1 MPSEQGFQ
9 TAFAFSVIIWGC
21 AGAGFKPASSFPI
34 FFCPLSV
41 LSGFFM
47 SNRPTLL
54 LVDGSSY
61 LYRAYH
67 AMGQNLT
74 APDGAPTGALYGVLN
89 MLRRLRSE
97 YPHDYCAVVFDA
109 KGKNFRHQMFEEYK
123 ATRPPMPD
131 DLRPQAE
138 ALPDLVRLTG
148 WPVLVIGQVEADD
161 VIGTLAKQG
170 AEHGLRVIVS
180 TGDKDMAQLVD
191 ERVTLVNTMSG
202 ETLDIEGVKAKFG
215 VRPDQIRDY
224 LALMGDKVDNVPGV
238 EKCGPKTAVKWLEA
252 YGSLQG
258 VIEHASEI
266 KGKVGENLRAA
277 LPRLPLSYDLVTIKT
292 DVDLHAELSD
302 GIESLRCTTPKWAQ
316 LVVDFKRWGFRTWLK
331 EAESRMHEAAD
342 GDLFGSDTIGEQA
355 ALDMETSSERLP
367 EKAVAPEKLDYQAVT
382 TEAQFATLLDKL
394 SQAEKIGIDTETT
407 SLDAMNAA
415 LVGISIAFQAGEA
428 VYIPVGHSL
437 TAAPEQLDLQDV
449 LGHLKPY
456 LENPALKKIGQNL
469 KYDQHVFANYGIAL
483 NGIAGDAMLA
493 SYIIESHLGHGLDE
507 LSERWLGLE
516 TITYESLCGKGA
528 KQIGFAD
535 VAIGQAT
542 EYAAQDADFAL
553 RLEAHLRAQMDEK
566 QLEMYE
572 KMELPV
578 AQVLFEMER
587 NGVQIDRAELA
598 RQSAELGAELMK
610 LEQEAYAAAGQ
621 PFNLNSPKQ
630 LQEILFD
637 KMGIPTKGLKK
648 TAKGGIST
656 NEAVLEQL
664 APDYPL
670 PKIILQNRSLA
681 KLKST
686 YTDKLPEMISPKDG
700 RVHTTYAQ
708 AVAITG
714 RLASNN
720 PNLQNIPIRTEEG
733 RKVRRAFTAPQG
745 SVIVSAD
752 YSQIELRIMAHL
764 SGDKTLIAAFQNG
777 EDVHRRTAAEV
788 FGTAPENVSSEQRR
802 YAKTINFGLIY
813 GMGQYGLA
821 KSLGID
827 NLSAKNFIDR
837 YFDRYPGV
845 AEYMQRTKEQAAA
858 QGYVETLF
866 GRRLYLP
873 DIRNKNANAR
883 AGAERA
889 AINAPMQG
897 TASDL
902 IKRAMIDVSRWLSEC
917 EASPWD
923 ELLQSKLIM
932 QVHDELVLEVVE
944 TELDFVKEKLPQ
956 IMAKVDGGLLD
967 VPLVAEVGVGENWEE
982 AH

>member
-1 MPSEQGFQ
+1 
-9 TAFAFSVIIWGC
+9 
-21 AGAGFKPASSFPI
+21 
-34 FFCPLSV
+34 
-41 LSGFFM
+41 M

-67 AMGQNLT
+67 AMAQLT
-74 APDGAPTGALYGVLN
+74 APDGAPTGAMYGVLN
-89 MLRRLRSE
+89 MLRRLRAD
-97 YPHDYCAVVFDA
+97 YVHDYCAVVFDA
-109 KGKNFRHQMFEEYK
+109 KGKNFRHEMFPDYK

-138 ALPDLVRLTG
+138 ALPDLVRLIG
-148 WPVLVIGQVEADD
+148 WPVLVIPQVEADD
-161 VIGTLAKQG
+161 VIGTLAAMAG
-170 AEHGLRVIVS
+170 EAGWNVVVS
-180 TGDKDMAQLVD
+180 TGDKDMAQLVN

-252 YGSLQG
+252 YGSLAG
-258 VIEHASEI
+258 VMEHAAEI

-277 LPRLPLSYDLVTIKT
+277 LQRLPLSYDLVTIKT
-292 DVDLHAELSD
+292 DVDLHTELSD
-302 GIESLRCTTPKWAQ
+302 GIESLRRTAPKWAQ

-342 GDLFGSDTIGEQA
+342 GDLFGSDSIGEQA
-355 ALDMETSSERLP
+355 ALNAEVPSEKQP
-367 EKAVAPEKLDYQAVT
+367 ELAPTPEKLDYQAVT
-382 TEAQFATLLDKL
+382 TEAQLAALLDKL
-394 SQAEKIGIDTETT
+394 SQADTIGIDTETT
-407 SLDAMNAA
+407 SLDAMNAS

-428 VYIPVGHSL
+428 IYIPVGHSL
-437 TAAPEQLDLQDV
+437 TAAPEQIDLQDV
-449 LGHLKPY
+449 LGRLKPH

-528 KQIGFAD
+528 KQISFAD

-553 RLEAHLRAQMDEK
+553 RLEAHLRAQMDAK

-720 PNLQNIPIRTEEG
+720 PNLQNIPIRTAEG
-733 RKVRRAFTAPQG
+733 RRVRRAFTAPQG

-788 FGTAPENVSSEQRR
+788 FGTAPENVSPEQRR

-837 YFDRYPGV
+837 YFARYPGV

-858 QGYVETLF
+858 QGFVETLF

-902 IKRAMIDVSRWLSEC
+902 IKRAMIDVSRWLVS
-917 EASPWD
+917 D
-923 ELLQSKLIM
+923 DLKSKLIM

-956 IMAKVDGGLLD
+956 IMAKVGGGLLD

>member
-1 MPSEQGFQ
+1 
-9 TAFAFSVIIWGC
+9 
-21 AGAGFKPASSFPI
+21 
-34 FFCPLSV
+34 
-41 LSGFFM
+41 M

-302 GIESLRCTTPKWAQ
+302 GLESLRRTAPKWAQ

-720 PNLQNIPIRTEEG
+720 PNLQNIPIRTAEG
-733 RKVRRAFTAPQG
+733 RRVRRAFTAPQG

-788 FGTAPENVSSEQRR
+788 FGIAPENVSSEQRR

-827 NLSAKNFIDR
+827 NISAKNFIDR
-837 YFDRYPGV
+837 YFARYPGV

-866 GRRLYLP
+866 GRRLYLL

-902 IKRAMIDVSRWLSEC
+902 IKRAMIDVRNWLS
-917 EASPWD
+917 D
-923 ELLQSKLIM
+923 GIGSKLVM

>member
-1 MPSEQGFQ
+1 MA
-9 TAFAFSVIIWGC
+9 TIH
-21 AGAGFKPASSFPI
+21 
-34 FFCPLSV
+34 
-41 LSGFFM
+41 
-47 SNRPTLL
+47 TLL

-67 AMGQNLT
+67 AMAQLT

-89 MLRRLRSE
+89 MLRRLRSD
-97 YPHDYCAVVFDA
+97 YVHDYCAVVFDA
-109 KGKNFRHQMFEEYK
+109 KGKNFRHEMFPDYK

-138 ALPDLVRLTG
+138 ALPDLVRLMG
-148 WPVLVIGQVEADD
+148 WPVLVIPQVEADD
-161 VIGTLAKQG
+161 VIGTLAKMASEAG
-170 AEHGLRVIVS
+170 WNVVVS
-180 TGDKDMAQLVD
+180 TGDKDMAQLVN

-202 ETLDIEGVKAKFG
+202 ETLDIEGVKEKFG

-252 YGSLQG
+252 YGSLAG
-258 VIEHASEI
+258 VMEHAGEV
-266 KGKVGENLRAA
+266 KGKVGENLQAA
-277 LPRLPLSYDLVTIKT
+277 LEQLPLSYDLVTIKT
-292 DVDLHAELSD
+292 DVDLHTELSD
-302 GIESLRCTTPKWAQ
+302 GLESLRRTTPKWAQ

-331 EAESRMHEAAD
+331 EAESRMHEAQNT
-342 GDLFGSDTIGEQA
+342 DLFGSEHIGEQA
-355 ALDMETSSERLP
+355 ALAMETQP
-367 EKAVAPEKLDYQAVT
+367 EKQPEKQPELAPAPEKLDYQAVT
-382 TEAQFATLLDKL
+382 TEAQFAALLDKL
-394 SQAEKIGIDTETT
+394 AQTDAIGIDTETT

-449 LGHLKPY
+449 LGRLKPH

-483 NGIAGDAMLA
+483 NGIAGDSMLA

-535 VAIGQAT
+535 VAIEQAT

-553 RLEAHLRAQMDEK
+553 RLEAHLRAQMDAK

-720 PNLQNIPIRTEEG
+720 PNLQNIPIRTAEG
-733 RKVRRAFTAPQG
+733 RRVRRAFTAPQG

-764 SGDKTLIAAFQNG
+764 SGDKTLITAFQNG

-788 FGTAPENVSSEQRR
+788 FGIAPENVSSEQRR

-827 NLSAKNFIDR
+827 NISAKNFIDR
-837 YFDRYPGV
+837 YFARYPGV

-873 DIRNKNANAR
+873 DIHNKNANAR

-902 IKRAMIDVSRWLSEC
+902 IKRAMIDVSRWLS
-917 EASPWD
+917 D
-923 ELLQSKLIM
+923 DLLQSKLIM
-932 QVHDELVLEVVE
+932 QVHDELVLEVPE
-944 TELDFVKEKLPQ
+944 AELDLVKEKLPQ
-956 IMAKVDGGLLD
+956 IMAKVDEGMLK
-967 VPLVAEVGVGENWEE
+967 VPLVAEVGVGMNWEE

>member
-1 MPSEQGFQ
+1 
-9 TAFAFSVIIWGC
+9 
-21 AGAGFKPASSFPI
+21 
-34 FFCPLSV
+34 
-41 LSGFFM
+41 M

-266 KGKVGENLRAA
+266 KGKVGENLQAA
-277 LPRLPLSYDLVTIKT
+277 LPQLPLSYDLVTIKT

-302 GIESLRCTTPKWAQ
+302 GIESLRRTTPKWAQ

-331 EAESRMHEAAD
+331 EAESNMNTGSTD
-342 GDLFGSDTIGEQA
+342 DLFGSDSIGEQA
-355 ALDMETSSERLP
+355 ALNAEMPFEKQA
-367 EKAVAPEKLDYQAVT
+367 EKATAPEKLDYQAVT
-382 TEAQFATLLDKL
+382 TEAQFAALLDKL
-394 SQAEKIGIDTETT
+394 SRADTIGIDTETT
-407 SLDAMNAA
+407 SLDAMNAS

-449 LGHLKPY
+449 LGRLKPH

-483 NGIAGDAMLA
+483 NGIAGDSMLA

-507 LSERWLGLE
+507 LSGRWLGLE

-837 YFDRYPGV
+837 YFARYPGV

>member
-1 MPSEQGFQ
+1 
-9 TAFAFSVIIWGC
+9 
-21 AGAGFKPASSFPI
+21 
-34 FFCPLSV
+34 
-41 LSGFFM
+41 M

-191 ERVTLVNTMSG
+191 ERVTLVNTMSS

-252 YGSLQG
+252 YGSLAG
-258 VIEHASEI
+258 VMEHAAEI

-277 LPRLPLSYDLVTIKT
+277 LQRLPLSYDLVTIKT
-292 DVDLHAELSD
+292 DVDLHTELSD
-302 GIESLRCTTPKWAQ
+302 GIESLRRTAPKWAQ

-342 GDLFGSDTIGEQA
+342 GDLFGSDSIGEQA
-355 ALDMETSSERLP
+355 ALNAEVPSEKQP
-367 EKAVAPEKLDYQAVT
+367 ELAPTPEKLDYQAVT
-382 TEAQFATLLDKL
+382 TEAQLAALLDKL
-394 SQAEKIGIDTETT
+394 SRADTIGIDTETT
-407 SLDAMNAA
+407 SLDAMNAS

-449 LGHLKPY
+449 LGRLKPH

-720 PNLQNIPIRTEEG
+720 PNLQNIPIRTAEG
-733 RKVRRAFTAPQG
+733 RRVRRAFTAPQG

-788 FGTAPENVSSEQRR
+788 FGTAPENVSPEQRR

-837 YFDRYPGV
+837 YFARYPGV

-858 QGYVETLF
+858 QGFVETLF

-902 IKRAMIDVSRWLSEC
+902 IKRAMIDVSRWLVS
-917 EASPWD
+917 D
-923 ELLQSKLIM
+923 DLKSKLIM

-956 IMAKVDGGLLD
+956 IMAKVGGGLLD

>member
-1 MPSEQGFQ
+1 
-9 TAFAFSVIIWGC
+9 
-21 AGAGFKPASSFPI
+21 
-34 FFCPLSV
+34 
-41 LSGFFM
+41 M

-266 KGKVGENLRAA
+266 KGKVGENLQAA
-277 LPRLPLSYDLVTIKT
+277 LPQLPLSYDLVTIKT

-302 GIESLRCTTPKWAQ
+302 GIESLRRTAPKWAQ

-331 EAESRMHEAAD
+331 EAESNMNTGSTD
-342 GDLFGSDTIGEQA
+342 DLFGSDSIGEQA
-355 ALDMETSSERLP
+355 ALNAEMPFEKQA
-367 EKAVAPEKLDYQAVT
+367 EKATAPEKLDYQAVT
-382 TEAQFATLLDKL
+382 TEAQFAALLDKL
-394 SQAEKIGIDTETT
+394 SRADTIGIDTETT
-407 SLDAMNAA
+407 SLDAMNAS

-449 LGHLKPY
+449 LGRLKPH

-528 KQIGFAD
+528 KQISFAD

-610 LEQEAYAAAGQ
+610 LEQQAYAAADQ

-720 PNLQNIPIRTEEG
+720 PNLQNIPIRTAEG
-733 RKVRRAFTAPQG
+733 RRVRRAFTAPQG

-837 YFDRYPGV
+837 YFARYPGV

>member
-1 MPSEQGFQ
+1 
-9 TAFAFSVIIWGC
+9 
-21 AGAGFKPASSFPI
+21 
-34 FFCPLSV
+34 
-41 LSGFFM
+41 M
-47 SNRPTLL
+47 SKPTLL

-67 AMGQNLT
+67 AMAQLS

-89 MLRRLRSE
+89 MLRRLRAD
-97 YPHDYCAVVFDA
+97 YVHDYCAVVFDA
-109 KGKNFRHQMFEEYK
+109 KGKNFRHEMFPDYK

-138 ALPDLVRLTG
+138 ALPDLVRLMG
-148 WPVLVIGQVEADD
+148 WPVLVIPQVEADD
-161 VIGTLAKQG
+161 VIGTLAAMAG
-170 AEHGLRVIVS
+170 EAGWNVVVS
-180 TGDKDMAQLVD
+180 TGDKDMAQLVN

-202 ETLDIEGVKAKFG
+202 ETLDIEGVKEKFG

-252 YGSLQG
+252 YGSLAG
-258 VIEHASEI
+258 VVEHAAEI
-266 KGKVGENLRAA
+266 KGKVGENLQAA
-277 LPRLPLSYDLVTIKT
+277 LPQLPLSYDLVTIKT
-292 DVDLHAELSD
+292 DVDLHAELSE
-302 GIESLRCTTPKWAQ
+302 GLESLRRTSPKWSQ
-316 LVVDFKRWGFRTWLK
+316 LAVDFKRWGFRTWLK

-355 ALDMETSSERLP
+355 AL
-367 EKAVAPEKLDYQAVT
+367 
-382 TEAQFATLLDKL
+382 FAEMP
-394 SQAEKIGIDTETT
+394 SVEEKITAPNVPIHYRVITTHKSLNKLLSMLSSAARHKGGRNPIHLTSLRKRKNARTSFKDSFLSTKRKKRIAKNAIPRPVAIDTETT
-407 SLDAMNAA
+407 SLDAMNAS

-449 LGHLKPY
+449 LGRLKPH

-469 KYDQHVFANYGIAL
+469 KYDQHVFANYDIAL
-483 NGIAGDAMLA
+483 NGIAGDSMLA

-507 LSERWLGLE
+507 LSERWLGLK

-535 VAIGQAT
+535 VAIEQAT

-553 RLEAHLRAQMDEK
+553 RLEAHLRAQMDAK

-598 RQSAELGAELMK
+598 RQSEELGAELMK

-720 PNLQNIPIRTEEG
+720 PNLQNIPIRTAEG
-733 RKVRRAFTAPQG
+733 RRVRRAFTAPQG

-827 NLSAKNFIDR
+827 NISAKNFIDR
-837 YFDRYPGV
+837 YFARYPGV

-858 QGYVETLF
+858 QGFVETLF

-873 DIRNKNANAR
+873 DIHNKNANAR

-902 IKRAMIDVSRWLSEC
+902 IKRAMIDVSRWLS
-917 EASPWD
+917 D
-923 ELLQSKLIM
+923 DLLQSKLIM
-932 QVHDELVLEVVE
+932 QVHDELVLEVPE
-944 TELDFVKEKLPQ
+944 AELDLVKEKLPQ
-956 IMAKVDGGLLD
+956 IMAKVDEGMLN
-967 VPLVAEVGVGENWEE
+967 VPLVAEVGVGMNWEE

>member
-1 MPSEQGFQ
+1 
-9 TAFAFSVIIWGC
+9 
-21 AGAGFKPASSFPI
+21 
-34 FFCPLSV
+34 
-41 LSGFFM
+41 M

-191 ERVTLVNTMSG
+191 ERVTLVNTMSS

-252 YGSLQG
+252 YGSLAG
-258 VIEHASEI
+258 VMEHASEI
-266 KGKVGENLRAA
+266 KGKVGENLQAA
-277 LPRLPLSYDLVTIKT
+277 LPQLPLSYDLVTIKT

-302 GIESLRCTTPKWAQ
+302 GIESLRRTTPKWAQ

-331 EAESRMHEAAD
+331 EAESNMNTGSTD
-342 GDLFGSDTIGEQA
+342 DLFGSDSIGEQA
-355 ALDMETSSERLP
+355 ALNAEMPFEKQA
-367 EKAVAPEKLDYQAVT
+367 EKATAPEKLDYQAVT
-382 TEAQFATLLDKL
+382 TEAQFAALLDKL
-394 SQAEKIGIDTETT
+394 SRADTIGIDTETT
-407 SLDAMNAA
+407 SLDAMNAS

-449 LGHLKPY
+449 LGRLKPH

-483 NGIAGDAMLA
+483 NGIAGDSMLA

-507 LSERWLGLE
+507 LSGRWLGLE

-837 YFDRYPGV
+837 YFARYPGV
-845 AEYMQRTKEQAAA
+845 PEYMQRTKEQAAA
-858 QGYVETLF
+858 QGFVETLF

-902 IKRAMIDVSRWLSEC
+902 IKRAMIDVSRWLVS
-917 EASPWD
+917 D
-923 ELLQSKLIM
+923 DLKSKLIM

-956 IMAKVDGGLLD
+956 IMAKVGGGLLD

>member
-1 MPSEQGFQ
+1 MMTQQ
-9 TAFAFSVIIWGC
+9 
-21 AGAGFKPASSFPI
+21 
-34 FFCPLSV
+34 
-41 LSGFFM
+41 
-47 SNRPTLL
+47 TLL

-61 LYRAYH
+61 LYRAFH
-67 AMGQNLT
+67 AMAPLT
-74 APDGAPTGALYGVLN
+74 APDGTPTGALYGVLN
-89 MLRRLRSE
+89 MLRRLRAD
-97 YPHDYCAVVFDA
+97 YVHNYCAVVFDA
-109 KGKNFRHQMFEEYK
+109 KGENFRHKMYPDYK

-131 DLRPQAE
+131 ELRPQAE
-138 ALPDLVRLTG
+138 MLPEMVRLMG
-148 WPVLVIGQVEADD
+148 WPVLIVPDVEADD

-170 AEHGLRVIVS
+170 EEAGWNVVIS
-180 TGDKDMAQLVD
+180 TGDKDMAQLVS
-191 ERVTLVNTMSG
+191 EHVTLVNTMSN
-202 ETLDIEGVKAKFG
+202 EKLDIEGVKNKFG
-215 VRPDQIRDY
+215 VRPDQIIDY
-224 LALMGDKVDNVPGV
+224 LTLIGDKVDNVPGV
-238 EKCGPKTAVKWLEA
+238 DKCGPKTAVKWLEQ
-252 YGSLQG
+252 YGTLQN
-258 VIEHASEI
+258 VMDHASEI
-266 KGKVGENLRAA
+266 KGKVGENLQAA
-277 LPRLPLSYDLVTIKT
+277 LPQLPLSYQLVTIKT
-292 DVDLHAELSD
+292 DVDLHGDLSD
-302 GIESLRCTTPKWAQ
+302 GLESLRRTTPKWSQ
-316 LVVDFKRWGFRTWLK
+316 LAVEFKRLNFRTWLK
-331 EAESRMHEAAD
+331 EAEERMHEGN
-342 GDLFGSDTIGEQA
+342 GDLFGAAHIGEQA
-355 ALDMETSSERLP
+355 ALAAERPSEK
-367 EKAVAPEKLDYQAVT
+367 EIGIAQAPATLDYQAIT
-382 TEAQFATLLDKL
+382 TESQFAALLSKL
-394 SQAEKIGIDTETT
+394 SQADTIGIDTETT
-407 SLDAMNAA
+407 SLNPMEAQ
-415 LVGISIAFQAGEA
+415 LVGISIAFKAGEA
-428 VYIPVGHSL
+428 VYIPLGHTP

-449 LGHLKPY
+449 LGRLKPH
-456 LENPALKKIGQNL
+456 LENACLKKIGQNL
-469 KYDQHVFANYGIAL
+469 KYDQHIFANYGIAL

-507 LSERWLGLE
+507 LSQRWLGLS

-528 KQIGFAD
+528 KQISFAD
-535 VAIGQAT
+535 VGLEQAT

-553 RLEAHLRAQMDEK
+553 RIEGWLKAQMDEK
-566 QLEMYE
+566 QLEMYQN
-572 KMELPV
+572 MELPV

-587 NGVQIDRAELA
+587 NGVLIDKNELA
-598 RQSAELGAELMK
+598 QQSHEIGTQLLA
-610 LEQEAYAAAGQ
+610 LEQQAYAAAGQ

-648 TAKGGIST
+648 TASGGIST

-664 APDYPL
+664 ALDYPL
-670 PKIILQNRSLA
+670 PKIILQNRGLA

-686 YTDKLPEMISPKDG
+686 YTDKLPEMINPRTG

-733 RKVRRAFTAPQG
+733 RRVRRAFTAPAG

-764 SGDKTLIAAFQNG
+764 SGDKTLIEAFKNG
-777 EDVHRRTAAEV
+777 EDIHRRTAAEV
-788 FGTAPENVSSEQRR
+788 FGVAQENVSSEQRR

-837 YFDRYPGV
+837 YFARYPGV
-845 AEYMQRTKEQAAA
+845 ADYMQRTKEQAAA

-873 DIRNKNANAR
+873 GIHAKNANER

-902 IKRAMIDVSRWLSEC
+902 IKRAMIAVRNWFVS
-917 EASPWD
+917 D
-923 ELLQSKLIM
+923 GLQSKLIM
-932 QVHDELVLEVVE
+932 QVHDELVLEVPE
-944 TELDFVKEKLPQ
+944 SELELVKTKLPE
-956 IMAKVDGGLLD
+956 IMAGVANGMLG

>member
-1 MPSEQGFQ
+1 
-9 TAFAFSVIIWGC
+9 
-21 AGAGFKPASSFPI
+21 
-34 FFCPLSV
+34 
-41 LSGFFM
+41 M

-74 APDGAPTGALYGVLN
+74 APDGAPTGVLYGVLN

-191 ERVTLVNTMSG
+191 ERVTLVNTMSS

-252 YGSLQG
+252 YGSLAG
-258 VIEHASEI
+258 VMEHASEI
-266 KGKVGENLRAA
+266 KGKVGENLQAA
-277 LPRLPLSYDLVTIKT
+277 LPQLPLSYDLVTIKT

-302 GIESLRCTTPKWAQ
+302 GIESLRRTTPKWAQ

-331 EAESRMHEAAD
+331 EAESNMNTGSTD
-342 GDLFGSDTIGEQA
+342 DLFGSDSIGEQA
-355 ALDMETSSERLP
+355 ALNAEMPFEKQA
-367 EKAVAPEKLDYQAVT
+367 EKATAPEKLDYQAVT
-382 TEAQFATLLDKL
+382 TEAQFAALLDKL
-394 SQAEKIGIDTETT
+394 SRADTIGIDTETT
-407 SLDAMNAA
+407 SLDAMNAS

-449 LGHLKPY
+449 LGRLKPH

-483 NGIAGDAMLA
+483 NGIAGDSMLA

-507 LSERWLGLE
+507 LSGRWLGLE

-837 YFDRYPGV
+837 YFARYPGV

>member
-1 MPSEQGFQ
+1 
-9 TAFAFSVIIWGC
+9 
-21 AGAGFKPASSFPI
+21 
-34 FFCPLSV
+34 
-41 LSGFFM
+41 M
-47 SNRPTLL
+47 SKPTLL

-67 AMGQNLT
+67 AMAQLS

-89 MLRRLRSE
+89 MLRRLRAD
-97 YPHDYCAVVFDA
+97 YVHDYCAVVFDA
-109 KGKNFRHQMFEEYK
+109 KGKNFRHEMFPDYK

-138 ALPDLVRLTG
+138 ALPDLVRLMG
-148 WPVLVIGQVEADD
+148 WPVLVIPQVEADD
-161 VIGTLAKQG
+161 VIGTLAAMAG
-170 AEHGLRVIVS
+170 EAGWNVVVS
-180 TGDKDMAQLVD
+180 TGDKDMAQLVN

-202 ETLDIEGVKAKFG
+202 ETLDIEGVKEKFG

-252 YGSLQG
+252 YGSLAG
-258 VIEHASEI
+258 VVEHAAEI
-266 KGKVGENLRAA
+266 KGKVGENLQAA
-277 LPRLPLSYDLVTIKT
+277 LPQLPLSYDLVTIKT
-292 DVDLHAELSD
+292 DVDLHAELSE
-302 GIESLRCTTPKWAQ
+302 GLESLRRTSPKWSQ
-316 LVVDFKRWGFRTWLK
+316 LAVDFKRWGFRTWLK

-355 ALDMETSSERLP
+355 AL
-367 EKAVAPEKLDYQAVT
+367 
-382 TEAQFATLLDKL
+382 FAEMP
-394 SQAEKIGIDTETT
+394 SVEEKITAPNVPIHYRVITTHKSLNKLLSMLSSAARHKGGRNPIHLTSLRKRKNARTSFKDSFLSTKRKKRIAKNAIPRPVAIDTETT
-407 SLDAMNAA
+407 SLDAMNAS

-449 LGHLKPY
+449 LGRLKPH

-507 LSERWLGLE
+507 LSERWLGLK

-535 VAIGQAT
+535 VAIEQAT

-553 RLEAHLRAQMDEK
+553 RLEAHLRAQMDAK

-587 NGVQIDRAELA
+587 NGLQIDRAELA
-598 RQSAELGAELMK
+598 RQSEELGAELMK

-720 PNLQNIPIRTEEG
+720 PNLQNIPIRTAEG
-733 RKVRRAFTAPQG
+733 RRVRRAFTAPQG

-764 SGDKTLIAAFQNG
+764 SGDKTLITAFQNG

-827 NLSAKNFIDR
+827 NISAKNFIDR
-837 YFDRYPGV
+837 YFARYPGV

-858 QGYVETLF
+858 QGFVETLF

-873 DIRNKNANAR
+873 DIHNKNANAR

-902 IKRAMIDVSRWLSEC
+902 IKRAMIDVSRWLS
-917 EASPWD
+917 D
-923 ELLQSKLIM
+923 DLLQSKLIM
-932 QVHDELVLEVVE
+932 QVHDELVLEVPE
-944 TELDFVKEKLPQ
+944 AELDLVKEKLPQ
-956 IMAKVDGGLLD
+956 IMAKVDEGMLN
-967 VPLVAEVGVGENWEE
+967 VPLVAEVGVGMNWEE

>member
-1 MPSEQGFQ
+1 
-9 TAFAFSVIIWGC
+9 
-21 AGAGFKPASSFPI
+21 
-34 FFCPLSV
+34 
-41 LSGFFM
+41 M

-258 VIEHASEI
+258 VMEHASEI

-302 GIESLRCTTPKWAQ
+302 GIESLRRTAPKWAQ

-331 EAESRMHEAAD
+331 EAESNMNTGSTD
-342 GDLFGSDTIGEQA
+342 DVFGSDSIGEQA
-355 ALDMETSSERLP
+355 ALNAEMPSEKQA
-367 EKAVAPEKLDYQAVT
+367 EKATAPERLDYQAVT
-382 TEAQFATLLDKL
+382 TEAQFAALLDKL
-394 SQAEKIGIDTETT
+394 SRANTIGIDTETT
-407 SLDAMNAA
+407 SLDAMNAS

-449 LGHLKPY
+449 LGRLKPH
-456 LENPALKKIGQNL
+456 LGNPALKKIGQNL

-610 LEQEAYAAAGQ
+610 LEQQAYAAADQ

-637 KMGIPTKGLKK
+637 KMGIPTKGLKKTAKGLKK

-720 PNLQNIPIRTEEG
+720 PNLQNIPIRTAEG
-733 RKVRRAFTAPQG
+733 RRVRRAFTAPQG

-837 YFDRYPGV
+837 YFARYPGV

-902 IKRAMIDVSRWLSEC
+902 IKRAMIDVRNCLS
-917 EASPWD
+917 D
-923 ELLQSKLIM
+923 GIGSKLVM

>member
-1 MPSEQGFQ
+1 MS
-9 TAFAFSVIIWGC
+9 
-21 AGAGFKPASSFPI
+21 ASNSK
-34 FFCPLSV
+34 
-41 LSGFFM
+41 
-47 SNRPTLL
+47 TLL

-67 AMGQNLT
+67 AMAQLT

-89 MLRRLRSE
+89 MLRRLRSD
-97 YPHDYCAVVFDA
+97 YAHDYCAVVFDA
-109 KGKNFRHQMFEEYK
+109 KGKNFRHEMFADYK

-138 ALPDLVRLTG
+138 ALPDLVRLMG
-148 WPVLVIGQVEADD
+148 WPVLVVPQVEADD
-161 VIGTLAKQG
+161 VIGTLAAQG
-170 AEHGLRVIVS
+170 GAAGWDVVIS
-180 TGDKDMAQLVD
+180 TGDKDMAQLVN

-202 ETLDIEGVKAKFG
+202 ETLDTDGVKAKFG

-252 YGSLQG
+252 YETLAG
-258 VIEHASEI
+258 VMEHAGEI
-266 KGKVGENLRAA
+266 KGKVGENLQAA
-277 LPRLPLSYDLVTIKT
+277 LSQLPLSYDLVTIKT
-292 DVDLHAELSD
+292 DVDLHAELVD
-302 GIESLRCTTPKWAQ
+302 GLESLRRTPPKWAQ
-316 LVVDFKRWGFRTWLK
+316 LAADFKRWGFKTWLK

-342 GDLFGSDTIGEQA
+342 GDLFGSADVGERA
-355 ALDMETSSERLP
+355 ALAEEMPSEKQP
-367 EKAVAPEKLDYQAVT
+367 EKAAAPEKLDYQAVT
-382 TEAQFATLLDKL
+382 TETEFAALLDKL
-394 SQAEKIGIDTETT
+394 SKAEQIGIDTETT
-407 SLDAMNAA
+407 SLDAMNAN
-415 LVGISIAFQAGEA
+415 LVGISIGFEAGEA
-428 VYIPVGHSL
+428 VYIPLGHSL
-437 TAAPEQLDLQDV
+437 TAAPQQLDLQNT
-449 LGHLKPY
+449 LGRLKPY
-456 LENPALKKIGQNL
+456 LENGSLKKIGQNL

-483 NGIAGDAMLA
+483 RGIAGDAMLA
-493 SYIIESHLGHGLDE
+493 SYIVESHLGHGLDE
-507 LSERWLGLE
+507 LSERWLGLP

-528 KQIGFAD
+528 KQISFAD
-535 VAIGQAT
+535 VAVEQAT

-566 QLEMYE
+566 QLEMYRD
-572 KMELPV
+572 MELPV

-587 NGVQIDRAELA
+587 NGVHIDRAELA
-598 RQSAELGAELMK
+598 AQSSELGAALLK
-610 LEQEAYAAAGQ
+610 LEEQAFQTAGQ

-648 TAKGGIST
+648 TASGGIST

-670 PKIILQNRSLA
+670 PKIILENRSLA

-686 YTDKLPEMISPKDG
+686 YTDKLPEMINPRTG
-700 RVHTTYAQ
+700 RVHTTYSQ

-714 RLASNN
+714 RLASSN
-720 PNLQNIPIRTEEG
+720 PNLQNIPIRTAEG
-733 RKVRRAFTAPQG
+733 RRVRRAFTAPAG
-745 SVIVSAD
+745 SLIVSAD

-764 SGDKTLIAAFQNG
+764 SGDKTLIAAFQHG

-788 FGTAPENVSSEQRR
+788 FGIAPENVSPEQRR

-837 YFDRYPGV
+837 YFARYPGV
-845 AEYMQRTKEQAAA
+845 AEYMQRTKEEAAA

-873 DIRNKNANAR
+873 DIRAKNANAR

-902 IKRAMIDVSRWLSEC
+902 IKRAMIAVSNRLHSDGL
-917 EASPWD
+917 A
-923 ELLQSKLIM
+923 SKLIM

-944 TELDFVKEKLPQ
+944 NELETVKEMLPQ
-956 IMAKVDGGLLD
+956 VMAEVAQDRLN
-967 VPLVAEVGVGENWEE
+967 VPLLAEVGVGGNWDD

>member
-1 MPSEQGFQ
+1 
-9 TAFAFSVIIWGC
+9 
-21 AGAGFKPASSFPI
+21 
-34 FFCPLSV
+34 
-41 LSGFFM
+41 M
-47 SNRPTLL
+47 SKPTLL

-67 AMGQNLT
+67 AMAQLS

-89 MLRRLRSE
+89 MLRRLRAD
-97 YPHDYCAVVFDA
+97 YVHDYCAVVFDA
-109 KGKNFRHQMFEEYK
+109 KGKNFRHEMFPDYK

-138 ALPDLVRLTG
+138 ALPDLVRLMG
-148 WPVLVIGQVEADD
+148 WPVLVIPQVEADD
-161 VIGTLAKQG
+161 VIGTLAAMAG
-170 AEHGLRVIVS
+170 EAGWNVVVS
-180 TGDKDMAQLVD
+180 TGDKDMAQLVN

-202 ETLDIEGVKAKFG
+202 ETLDIEGVKEKFG

-252 YGSLQG
+252 YGSLAG
-258 VIEHASEI
+258 VMEHAAEI
-266 KGKVGENLRAA
+266 KGKVGENLQAA
-277 LPRLPLSYDLVTIKT
+277 LPQLPLSYDLVTIKT

-302 GIESLRCTTPKWAQ
+302 GLESLRRTSPKWSQ
-316 LVVDFKRWGFRTWLK
+316 LAVDFKRWGFRTWLK

-355 ALDMETSSERLP
+355 ALDMETSSEKIIERAP
-367 EKAVAPEKLDYQAVT
+367 APEKLDYQSVT
-382 TEAQFATLLDKL
+382 TEAQFAALLDKL
-394 SQAEKIGIDTETT
+394 AQADQIGIDTETT
-407 SLDAMNAA
+407 SLDAMNAS

-449 LGHLKPY
+449 LGRLKPHF
-456 LENPALKKIGQNL
+456 ENPALKKIGQNL

-535 VAIGQAT
+535 VAIEQAT

-553 RLEAHLRAQMDEK
+553 RLEAHLRAQMDAK

-720 PNLQNIPIRTEEG
+720 PNLQNIPIRTAEG
-733 RKVRRAFTAPQG
+733 RRVRRAFTAPQG

-788 FGTAPENVSSEQRR
+788 FGIAPENVSSEQRR

-827 NLSAKNFIDR
+827 NISAKNFIDR
-837 YFDRYPGV
+837 YFARYPGV

-858 QGYVETLF
+858 QGFVETLF

-873 DIRNKNANAR
+873 DIHNKNANAR

-902 IKRAMIDVSRWLSEC
+902 IKRAMIDVSRWLVS
-917 EASPWD
+917 D
-923 ELLQSKLIM
+923 DLKSKLIM
-932 QVHDELVLEVVE
+932 QVHDELVLEVPE
-944 TELDFVKEKLPQ
+944 AELDLVKEKLPQ
-956 IMAKVDGGLLD
+956 IMAKVDEGMLK
-967 VPLVAEVGVGENWEE
+967 VPLVAEVGVGMNWEE

>member
-1 MPSEQGFQ
+1 
-9 TAFAFSVIIWGC
+9 
-21 AGAGFKPASSFPI
+21 
-34 FFCPLSV
+34 
-41 LSGFFM
+41 M

-191 ERVTLVNTMSG
+191 ERVTLVNTMSS

-252 YGSLQG
+252 YGSLAG
-258 VIEHASEI
+258 VMEHASEI
-266 KGKVGENLRAA
+266 KGKVGENLQAA
-277 LPRLPLSYDLVTIKT
+277 LPQLPLSYDLVTIKT

-302 GIESLRCTTPKWAQ
+302 GIESLRRTTPKWAQ

-331 EAESRMHEAAD
+331 EAESNMNTGSTD
-342 GDLFGSDTIGEQA
+342 DLFGSDSIGEQA
-355 ALDMETSSERLP
+355 ALNAEMPFEKQA
-367 EKAVAPEKLDYQAVT
+367 EKATAPEKLDYQAVT
-382 TEAQFATLLDKL
+382 TEAQFAALLDKL
-394 SQAEKIGIDTETT
+394 SRADTIGIDTETT
-407 SLDAMNAA
+407 SLDAMNAS

-449 LGHLKPY
+449 LGRLKPH

-528 KQIGFAD
+528 KQISFAD

-553 RLEAHLRAQMDEK
+553 RLEAHLRAQMDAK

-720 PNLQNIPIRTEEG
+720 PNLQNIPIRTAEG
-733 RKVRRAFTAPQG
+733 RRVRRAFTAPQG

-788 FGTAPENVSSEQRR
+788 FGTAPENVSPEQRR

-837 YFDRYPGV
+837 YFARYPGV

-858 QGYVETLF
+858 QGFVETLF

-902 IKRAMIDVSRWLSEC
+902 IKRAMIDVRNCLSD
-917 EASPWD
+917 SIG
-923 ELLQSKLIM
+923 SKLVM

>member
-1 MPSEQGFQ
+1 
-9 TAFAFSVIIWGC
+9 
-21 AGAGFKPASSFPI
+21 
-34 FFCPLSV
+34 
-41 LSGFFM
+41 M

-191 ERVTLVNTMSG
+191 ERVTLVNTMSS

-252 YGSLQG
+252 YGSLAG
-258 VIEHASEI
+258 VMEHASEI

-331 EAESRMHEAAD
+331 EAESNMNTGSTD
-342 GDLFGSDTIGEQA
+342 DLFGSDSIGEQA
-355 ALDMETSSERLP
+355 ALNAEMPFEKQA
-367 EKAVAPEKLDYQAVT
+367 EKATAPEKLDYQAVT
-382 TEAQFATLLDKL
+382 TEAQFAALLDKL
-394 SQAEKIGIDTETT
+394 SRADTIGIDTETT
-407 SLDAMNAA
+407 SLDAMNAS

-449 LGHLKPY
+449 LGRLKPH

-528 KQIGFAD
+528 KQISFAD

-553 RLEAHLRAQMDEK
+553 RLEAHLRAQMDAK

-720 PNLQNIPIRTEEG
+720 PNLQNIPIRTAEG
-733 RKVRRAFTAPQG
+733 RRVRRAFTAPQG

-788 FGTAPENVSSEQRR
+788 FGIAPENVSSEQRR

-837 YFDRYPGV
+837 YFARYPGV

-858 QGYVETLF
+858 QGFVETLF

-873 DIRNKNANAR
+873 DIRNKNTNAR

>member
-1 MPSEQGFQ
+1 
-9 TAFAFSVIIWGC
+9 
-21 AGAGFKPASSFPI
+21 
-34 FFCPLSV
+34 
-41 LSGFFM
+41 M

-224 LALMGDKVDNVPGV
+224 IALMGDKVDNVPGV

-302 GIESLRCTTPKWAQ
+302 GLESLRRTAPKWAQ

-720 PNLQNIPIRTEEG
+720 PNLQNIPIRTAEG
-733 RKVRRAFTAPQG
+733 RRVRRAFTAPQG

-788 FGTAPENVSSEQRR
+788 FGIAPENVSSEQRR

-827 NLSAKNFIDR
+827 NISAKNFIDR
-837 YFDRYPGV
+837 YFARYPGV

-902 IKRAMIDVSRWLSEC
+902 IKRAMIDVRNWLS
-917 EASPWD
+917 D
-923 ELLQSKLIM
+923 GIGSKLVM

>member
-1 MPSEQGFQ
+1 
-9 TAFAFSVIIWGC
+9 
-21 AGAGFKPASSFPI
+21 
-34 FFCPLSV
+34 
-41 LSGFFM
+41 M
-47 SNRPTLL
+47 SKPTLL

-67 AMGQNLT
+67 AMAQLS

-89 MLRRLRSE
+89 MLRRLRAD
-97 YPHDYCAVVFDA
+97 YVHDYCAVVFDA
-109 KGKNFRHQMFEEYK
+109 KGKNFRHEMFPDYK

-138 ALPDLVRLTG
+138 ALPDLVRLMG
-148 WPVLVIGQVEADD
+148 WPVLVIPQVEADD
-161 VIGTLAKQG
+161 VIGTLAAMAG
-170 AEHGLRVIVS
+170 EAGWNVVVS
-180 TGDKDMAQLVD
+180 TGDKDMAQLVND
-191 ERVTLVNTMSG
+191 RVTLVNTMSG
-202 ETLDIEGVKAKFG
+202 ETLDIEGVKEKFG

-252 YGSLQG
+252 YGSLAG
-258 VIEHASEI
+258 VMEHAAEI
-266 KGKVGENLRAA
+266 KGKVGENLQAA
-277 LPRLPLSYDLVTIKT
+277 LPQLPLSYDLVTIKT
-292 DVDLHAELSD
+292 DVDLHTELSD
-302 GIESLRCTTPKWAQ
+302 GLESLRRTTPKWAQ

-355 ALDMETSSERLP
+355 ALNMETSSEKIIEHAP
-367 EKAVAPEKLDYQAVT
+367 APEKLDYQAIT
-382 TEAQFATLLDKL
+382 TEAQFAALLDKL
-394 SQAEKIGIDTETT
+394 SRVNTIGIDTETT
-407 SLDAMNAA
+407 SLDAMNAS

-449 LGHLKPY
+449 LGRLKPH
-456 LENPALKKIGQNL
+456 LENTALKKIGQNL

-535 VAIGQAT
+535 VAIEQAT

-553 RLEAHLRAQMDEK
+553 RLEAHLRAQMDAK

-720 PNLQNIPIRTEEG
+720 PNLQNIPIRTAEG
-733 RKVRRAFTAPQG
+733 RRVRRAFTAPQG

-788 FGTAPENVSSEQRR
+788 FGIAPENVSSEQRR

-827 NLSAKNFIDR
+827 NLSAKTFIDR
-837 YFDRYPGV
+837 YFARYPGV

-858 QGYVETLF
+858 QGFVETLF

-902 IKRAMIDVSRWLSEC
+902 IKRAMIDVSRWLVS
-917 EASPWD
+917 D
-923 ELLQSKLIM
+923 DLKSKLIM
-932 QVHDELVLEVVE
+932 QVHDELVLEVPE
-944 TELDFVKEKLPQ
+944 AELDLVKEKLPQ
-956 IMAKVDGGLLD
+956 IMAKVDEGMLN
-967 VPLVAEVGVGENWEE
+967 VPLVAEVGAGMNWEE

>member
-1 MPSEQGFQ
+1 M
-9 TAFAFSVIIWGC
+9 
-21 AGAGFKPASSFPI
+21 SS
-34 FFCPLSV
+34 S
-41 LSGFFM
+41 
-47 SNRPTLL
+47 RPTLL

-67 AMGQNLT
+67 AMAQLT
-74 APDGAPTGALYGVLN
+74 APDGAPTGAMYGVLN
-89 MLRRLRSE
+89 MLRRLRAD
-97 YPHDYCAVVFDA
+97 YVHDYCAVVFDA
-109 KGKNFRHQMFEEYK
+109 KGKNFRHEMFADYK

-138 ALPDLVRLTG
+138 ALPDLVRLMG
-148 WPVLVIGQVEADD
+148 WPVLVVPQVEADD
-161 VIGTLAKQG
+161 VIGTLAAQG
-170 AEHGLRVIVS
+170 GAAGWDVVIS
-180 TGDKDMAQLVD
+180 TGDKDMAQLVN

-202 ETLDIEGVKAKFG
+202 ETLDIDGVKAKFG

-252 YGSLQG
+252 YETLAG
-258 VIEHASEI
+258 VMEHAGEI
-266 KGKVGENLRAA
+266 KGKVGENLQAA
-277 LPRLPLSYDLVTIKT
+277 LSQLPLSYDLVTIKT

-302 GIESLRCTTPKWAQ
+302 GLESLRRTPPKWAQ
-316 LVVDFKRWGFRTWLK
+316 LAADFKRWGFRTWLK
-331 EAESRMHEAAD
+331 EAESRMHETAE
-342 GDLFGSDTIGEQA
+342 GDLFGSGDVGELTALEAERSYHGQA
-355 ALDMETSSERLP
+355 SHSERQP
-367 EKAVAPEKLDYQAVT
+367 EKPAAPETLDYRAIT
-382 TEAQFATLLDKL
+382 TEAELAALLDKL
-394 SQAEKIGIDTETT
+394 SKAEQIGIDTETT
-407 SLDAMNAA
+407 SLDAMTAQ

-428 VYIPVGHSL
+428 VYIPLGHSI
-437 TAAPEQLDLQDV
+437 TAAPQQLNFEST
-449 LGHLKPY
+449 LGRLKPY
-456 LENPALKKIGQNL
+456 LENGSLKKIGQNL

-483 NGIAGDAMLA
+483 RGIAGDAMLA
-493 SYIIESHLGHGLDE
+493 SYIVESHLGHGLDE
-507 LSERWLGLE
+507 LSERWLGLP

-528 KQIGFAD
+528 KQISFAD
-535 VAIGQAT
+535 VAVEQAT

-566 QLEMYE
+566 QLEMYRD
-572 KMELPV
+572 MELPV

-587 NGVQIDRAELA
+587 NGVHIDRAELA
-598 RQSAELGAELMK
+598 AQSSELGAALLK
-610 LEQEAYAAAGQ
+610 LEEQAFQTAGQ

-648 TAKGGIST
+648 TASGGIST

-670 PKIILQNRSLA
+670 PKIILENRSLA

-686 YTDKLPEMISPKDG
+686 YTDKLPEMINPRTG
-700 RVHTTYAQ
+700 RVHTTYSQ

-714 RLASNN
+714 RLASSN
-720 PNLQNIPIRTEEG
+720 PNLQNIPIRTAEG
-733 RKVRRAFTAPQG
+733 RRVRRAFTAPQG
-745 SVIVSAD
+745 SLIVSAD

-764 SGDKTLIAAFQNG
+764 SGDKTLMAAFQNG

-788 FGTAPENVSSEQRR
+788 FGIAPENVSPEQRR

-837 YFDRYPGV
+837 YFARYPGV

-873 DIRNKNANAR
+873 DIRAKNANAR

-902 IKRAMIDVSRWLSEC
+902 IKRAMIAVSHRLHL
-917 EASPWD
+917 D
-923 ELLQSKLIM
+923 GLQSKLIM
-932 QVHDELVLEVVE
+932 QVHDELVLEVLE
-944 TELDFVKEKLPQ
+944 SELEIVKAMLPKV
-956 IMAKVDGGLLD
+956 MAEVAQGRLN
-967 VPLVAEVGVGENWEE
+967 VPLLAEVGVGGNWDD

>member
-1 MPSEQGFQ
+1 MAQ
-9 TAFAFSVIIWGC
+9 
-21 AGAGFKPASSFPI
+21 
-34 FFCPLSV
+34 
-41 LSGFFM
+41 
-47 SNRPTLL
+47 
-54 LVDGSSY
+54 
-61 LYRAYH
+61 
-67 AMGQNLT
+67 LT

-252 YGSLQG
+252 YGSLAG
-258 VIEHASEI
+258 VMEHAAEI

-277 LPRLPLSYDLVTIKT
+277 LQRLPLSYDLVTIKT
-292 DVDLHAELSD
+292 DVDLHTELSD
-302 GIESLRCTTPKWAQ
+302 GIESLRRTAPKWAQ

-342 GDLFGSDTIGEQA
+342 GDLFGSDSIGEQA
-355 ALDMETSSERLP
+355 ALNAEVPSEKQP
-367 EKAVAPEKLDYQAVT
+367 ELAPTPEKLDYQAVT
-382 TEAQFATLLDKL
+382 TEAQLAALLDKL
-394 SQAEKIGIDTETT
+394 SQADTIGIDTETT
-407 SLDAMNAA
+407 SLDAMNAS

-428 VYIPVGHSL
+428 IYIPVGHSL
-437 TAAPEQLDLQDV
+437 TAAPEQIDLQDV
-449 LGHLKPY
+449 LGRLKPH

-528 KQIGFAD
+528 KQISFAD

-553 RLEAHLRAQMDEK
+553 RLEAHLRAQMDAK

-587 NGVQIDRAELA
+587 NGVQIDRAELS

-610 LEQEAYAAAGQ
+610 LEQEAYAVAGQ

-720 PNLQNIPIRTEEG
+720 PNLQNIPIRTAEG
-733 RKVRRAFTAPQG
+733 RRVRRAFTAPQG

-764 SGDKTLIAAFQNG
+764 SGDKTLITAFQNG

-788 FGTAPENVSSEQRR
+788 FGIAPENVSSEQRR

-827 NLSAKNFIDR
+827 NISAKTFIDR
-837 YFDRYPGV
+837 YFARYPGV

-858 QGYVETLF
+858 QGFVETLF

-902 IKRAMIDVSRWLSEC
+902 IKRAMIDVRNCLS
-917 EASPWD
+917 D
-923 ELLQSKLIM
+923 GIGSKLVM

>member
-1 MPSEQGFQ
+1 
-9 TAFAFSVIIWGC
+9 
-21 AGAGFKPASSFPI
+21 
-34 FFCPLSV
+34 
-41 LSGFFM
+41 M

-67 AMGQNLT
+67 AMAQLT
-74 APDGAPTGALYGVLN
+74 APDGAPTGAMYGVLN
-89 MLRRLRSE
+89 MLRRLRAD
-97 YPHDYCAVVFDA
+97 YVHDYCAVVFDA
-109 KGKNFRHQMFEEYK
+109 KGKNFRHEMFPDYK

-138 ALPDLVRLTG
+138 ALPDLVRLIG
-148 WPVLVIGQVEADD
+148 WPVLVIPQVEADD
-161 VIGTLAKQG
+161 VIGTLAAMAG
-170 AEHGLRVIVS
+170 EAGWNVVVS
-180 TGDKDMAQLVD
+180 TGDKDMAQLVN

-252 YGSLQG
+252 YGSLAG
-258 VIEHASEI
+258 VMEHAAEI

-277 LPRLPLSYDLVTIKT
+277 LQRLPLSYDLVTIKT
-292 DVDLHAELSD
+292 DVDLHTELSD
-302 GIESLRCTTPKWAQ
+302 GIESLRRTAPKWAQ

-342 GDLFGSDTIGEQA
+342 GDLFGSDSIGEQA
-355 ALDMETSSERLP
+355 ALNAEVPSEKQP
-367 EKAVAPEKLDYQAVT
+367 ELAPTPEKLDYQAVT
-382 TEAQFATLLDKL
+382 TEAQLAALLDKL
-394 SQAEKIGIDTETT
+394 SQADTIGIDTETT
-407 SLDAMNAA
+407 SLDAMNAS
-415 LVGISIAFQAGEA
+415 LVGISITFQAGEA
-428 VYIPVGHSL
+428 IYIPVGHSL
-437 TAAPEQLDLQDV
+437 TAAPEQIDLQDV
-449 LGHLKPY
+449 LGRLKPH

-528 KQIGFAD
+528 KQISFAD

-553 RLEAHLRAQMDEK
+553 RLEAHLRAQMDAK

-587 NGVQIDRAELA
+587 NGVQIDRAELS

-610 LEQEAYAAAGQ
+610 LEQEAYAVAGQ

-720 PNLQNIPIRTEEG
+720 PNLQNIPIRTAEG
-733 RKVRRAFTAPQG
+733 RRVRRAFTAPQG

-764 SGDKTLIAAFQNG
+764 SGDKTLITAFQNG

-788 FGTAPENVSSEQRR
+788 FGIAPENVSSEQRR

-827 NLSAKNFIDR
+827 NISAKTFIDR
-837 YFDRYPGV
+837 YFARYPGV

-858 QGYVETLF
+858 QGFVETLF

-902 IKRAMIDVSRWLSEC
+902 IKRAMIDVRNCLS
-917 EASPWD
+917 D
-923 ELLQSKLIM
+923 GIGSKLVM

>member
-1 MPSEQGFQ
+1 MGGIELFLYNPSIY
-9 TAFAFSVIIWGC
+9 FSLI
-21 AGAGFKPASSFPI
+21 SSRFT
-34 FFCPLSV
+34 
-41 LSGFFM
+41 M
-47 SNRPTLL
+47 SRPTLL

-67 AMGQNLT
+67 AMAQLS

-89 MLRRLRSE
+89 MLRRLRAD
-97 YPHDYCAVVFDA
+97 YVHDYCAVVFDA
-109 KGKNFRHQMFEEYK
+109 KGKNFRHEMFPDYK

-138 ALPDLVRLTG
+138 ALPDLVRLMG
-148 WPVLVIGQVEADD
+148 WPVLVIPQVEADD
-161 VIGTLAKQG
+161 VIGTLAAMAG
-170 AEHGLRVIVS
+170 EAGWNVVVS
-180 TGDKDMAQLVD
+180 TGDKDMAQLVN

-202 ETLDIEGVKAKFG
+202 ETLDIEGVKEKFG

-252 YGSLQG
+252 YGSLAG
-258 VIEHASEI
+258 VMEHAAEI
-266 KGKVGENLRAA
+266 KGKVGENLQAA
-277 LPRLPLSYDLVTIKT
+277 LPQLPLSYDLVTIKT
-292 DVDLHAELSD
+292 DVDLHTELSD
-302 GIESLRCTTPKWAQ
+302 GLESLRRTSPKWAQ

-355 ALDMETSSERLP
+355 ALDMETSSERLH

-382 TEAQFATLLDKL
+382 TEAQFAALLDKL
-394 SQAEKIGIDTETT
+394 SQADKIGIDTETT
-407 SLDAMNAA
+407 SLDAMNAS

-449 LGHLKPY
+449 LGRLKPH

-553 RLEAHLRAQMDEK
+553 RLEAHLRAQMDAK

-720 PNLQNIPIRTEEG
+720 PNLQNIPIRTAEG
-733 RKVRRAFTAPQG
+733 RRVRRAFTAPQG

-788 FGTAPENVSSEQRR
+788 FGIAPENVSSEQRR

-827 NLSAKNFIDR
+827 NLSAKTFIDR
-837 YFDRYPGV
+837 YFARYPGV

-858 QGYVETLF
+858 QGFVETLF

-902 IKRAMIDVSRWLSEC
+902 IKRAMIDVSRWLVS
-917 EASPWD
+917 D
-923 ELLQSKLIM
+923 DLKSKLIM
-932 QVHDELVLEVVE
+932 QVHDELVLEVPK
-944 TELDFVKEKLPQ
+944 TELDLVKEKLPQ
-956 IMAKVDGGLLD
+956 IMAKVDEGMLK
-967 VPLVAEVGVGENWEE
+967 VPLVAEVGVGMNWEE

>member
-1 MPSEQGFQ
+1 MA
-9 TAFAFSVIIWGC
+9 TIH
-21 AGAGFKPASSFPI
+21 
-34 FFCPLSV
+34 
-41 LSGFFM
+41 
-47 SNRPTLL
+47 TLL

-67 AMGQNLT
+67 AMAQLS
-74 APDGAPTGALYGVLN
+74 APDGAPTGAMYGVLN
-89 MLRRLRSE
+89 MLRRLRAD
-97 YPHDYCAVVFDA
+97 YVHDYCAVVFDA
-109 KGKNFRHQMFEEYK
+109 KGKNFRHEMFPDYK

-138 ALPDLVRLTG
+138 ALPDLVRLMG
-148 WPVLVIGQVEADD
+148 WPVLVIPQVEADD
-161 VIGTLAKQG
+161 VIGTLAKMASEAG
-170 AEHGLRVIVS
+170 WDVVVS
-180 TGDKDMAQLVD
+180 TGDKDMAQLVND
-191 ERVTLVNTMSG
+191 RVTLVNTMSG
-202 ETLDIEGVKAKFG
+202 ETLDIEGVKEKFG

-252 YGSLQG
+252 YGSLTG
-258 VIEHASEI
+258 VMEHAAEI
-266 KGKVGENLRAA
+266 KGKVGENLQAA
-277 LPRLPLSYDLVTIKT
+277 LPQLPLSYDLVTIKT
-292 DVDLHAELSD
+292 DVDLHTELSD
-302 GIESLRCTTPKWAQ
+302 GLGSLRRTSPKWSQ
-316 LVVDFKRWGFRTWLK
+316 LAVDFKRWGFRTWLK
-331 EAESRMHEAAD
+331 EAESRMHEEAAD

-355 ALDMETSSERLP
+355 ALELPENGGRPSERLP

-382 TEAQFATLLDKL
+382 TEAQFAALLDKL
-394 SQAEKIGIDTETT
+394 SQTDKIGIDTETT
-407 SLDAMNAA
+407 SLDAMNAL

-449 LGHLKPY
+449 LGRLKPH

-553 RLEAHLRAQMDEK
+553 RLEAHLRAQMDAK

-720 PNLQNIPIRTEEG
+720 PNLQNIPIRTAEG
-733 RKVRRAFTAPQG
+733 RRVRRAFTAPQG

-788 FGTAPENVSSEQRR
+788 FGIAPENVSSKQRR

-827 NLSAKNFIDR
+827 NISAKNFIDR
-837 YFDRYPGV
+837 YFARYPGV
-845 AEYMQRTKEQAAA
+845 AEYMQRTKEQAAT
-858 QGYVETLF
+858 QGFVETLF

-902 IKRAMIDVSRWLSEC
+902 IKRAMIDVFRWLVS
-917 EASPWD
+917 D
-923 ELLQSKLIM
+923 DLLQSKLIM
-932 QVHDELVLEVVE
+932 QVHDELVLEVHE
-944 TELDFVKEKLPQ
+944 SELDSVKEKLPQ
-956 IMAKVDGGLLD
+956 IMAKVDEGMLN
-967 VPLVAEVGVGENWEE
+967 VPLVAEVGVGMNWEE

>member
-1 MPSEQGFQ
+1 
-9 TAFAFSVIIWGC
+9 
-21 AGAGFKPASSFPI
+21 
-34 FFCPLSV
+34 
-41 LSGFFM
+41 M
-47 SNRPTLL
+47 SRPTLL

-67 AMGQNLT
+67 AMAQLS

-89 MLRRLRSE
+89 MLRRLRAD
-97 YPHDYCAVVFDA
+97 YVHDYCAVVFDA
-109 KGKNFRHQMFEEYK
+109 KGKNFRHEMFPDYK

-138 ALPDLVRLTG
+138 ALPDLVRLMG
-148 WPVLVIGQVEADD
+148 WPVLVIPQVEADD
-161 VIGTLAKQG
+161 VIGTLAAMAG
-170 AEHGLRVIVS
+170 EAGWNVVVS
-180 TGDKDMAQLVD
+180 TGDKDMAQLVN

-202 ETLDIEGVKAKFG
+202 ETLDIEGVKEKFG

-252 YGSLQG
+252 YGSLAG
-258 VIEHASEI
+258 VMEHATEI
-266 KGKVGENLRAA
+266 KGKVGENLQAA
-277 LPRLPLSYDLVTIKT
+277 LPQLPLSYDLVTIKT
-292 DVDLHAELSD
+292 DVDLHTELSD
-302 GIESLRCTTPKWAQ
+302 CLESLRRTSPKWSQ
-316 LVVDFKRWGFRTWLK
+316 LAVDFKRWGFRTWLK

-382 TEAQFATLLDKL
+382 TEAQFAALLDKL
-394 SQAEKIGIDTETT
+394 SQADKIGIDTETT
-407 SLDAMNAA
+407 SLDAMNAS

-437 TAAPEQLDLQDV
+437 TAAPEQLDLKDV
-449 LGHLKPY
+449 LVRLKPH

-528 KQIGFAD
+528 KQISFAD

-553 RLEAHLRAQMDEK
+553 RLEAHLRSQMDVK
-566 QLEMYE
+566 QLKMYE

-720 PNLQNIPIRTEEG
+720 PNLQNIPIRTAEG
-733 RKVRRAFTAPQG
+733 RRVRRAFTAPQG

-788 FGTAPENVSSEQRR
+788 FGIAPENVSSEQRR

-827 NLSAKNFIDR
+827 NLSAKTFIDR
-837 YFDRYPGV
+837 YFARYPGV

-902 IKRAMIDVSRWLSEC
+902 IKRAMIDVSRWLVS
-917 EASPWD
+917 D
-923 ELLQSKLIM
+923 DLKSKLIM
-932 QVHDELVLEVVE
+932 QVHDELVLEVPE
-944 TELDFVKEKLPQ
+944 AELDLVKEKLPQ
-956 IMAKVDGGLLD
+956 MMAKVDDGMLK
-967 VPLVAEVGVGENWEE
+967 VPLVAEVGVGMNWEE

>member
-1 MPSEQGFQ
+1 
-9 TAFAFSVIIWGC
+9 
-21 AGAGFKPASSFPI
+21 
-34 FFCPLSV
+34 
-41 LSGFFM
+41 M

-258 VIEHASEI
+258 VMEHASEI

-302 GIESLRCTTPKWAQ
+302 GIESLRRTAPKWAQ

-331 EAESRMHEAAD
+331 EAESNMNTGSTD
-342 GDLFGSDTIGEQA
+342 DVFGSDSIGEQA
-355 ALDMETSSERLP
+355 ALSAEMPSEKQA
-367 EKAVAPEKLDYQAVT
+367 EKATAPERLDYQAVT
-382 TEAQFATLLDKL
+382 TEAQFAALLDKL
-394 SQAEKIGIDTETT
+394 SRANTIGIDTETT
-407 SLDAMNAA
+407 SLDAMNAS

-449 LGHLKPY
+449 LGRLKPH
-456 LENPALKKIGQNL
+456 LGNPALKKIGQNL

-610 LEQEAYAAAGQ
+610 LEQQAYAAADQ

-720 PNLQNIPIRTEEG
+720 PNLQNIPIRTAEG
-733 RKVRRAFTAPQG
+733 RRVRRAFTAPQG

-837 YFDRYPGV
+837 YFARYPGV

-902 IKRAMIDVSRWLSEC
+902 IKRAMIDVRNCLS
-917 EASPWD
+917 D
-923 ELLQSKLIM
+923 GIGSKLVM

>member
-1 MPSEQGFQ
+1 
-9 TAFAFSVIIWGC
+9 
-21 AGAGFKPASSFPI
+21 
-34 FFCPLSV
+34 
-41 LSGFFM
+41 M

-191 ERVTLVNTMSG
+191 ERVTLVNTMSS

-252 YGSLQG
+252 YGSLAG
-258 VIEHASEI
+258 VMEHASEI
-266 KGKVGENLRAA
+266 KGKVGENLQAA
-277 LPRLPLSYDLVTIKT
+277 LPQLPLSYDLVTIKT

-302 GIESLRCTTPKWAQ
+302 GIESLRRTTPKWAQ

-331 EAESRMHEAAD
+331 EAESNMNTGSTD
-342 GDLFGSDTIGEQA
+342 DLFGSDSIGEQA
-355 ALDMETSSERLP
+355 ALNAEMPFEKQA
-367 EKAVAPEKLDYQAVT
+367 EKAIAPEKLDYQAVT
-382 TEAQFATLLDKL
+382 TEAQFAALLDKL
-394 SQAEKIGIDTETT
+394 SRADTIGIDTETT
-407 SLDAMNAA
+407 SLDAMNAS

-449 LGHLKPY
+449 LGRLKPH
-456 LENPALKKIGQNL
+456 LENPTLKKIGQNL

-483 NGIAGDAMLA
+483 NGIAGDSMLA

-610 LEQEAYAAAGQ
+610 LEQQAYAAADQ

-720 PNLQNIPIRTEEG
+720 PNLQNIPIRTAEG
-733 RKVRRAFTAPQG
+733 RRVRRAFTAPQG

-837 YFDRYPGV
+837 YFARYPGV

-858 QGYVETLF
+858 QGFVETLF

-873 DIRNKNANAR
+873 DIRNKNTNAR

-902 IKRAMIDVSRWLSEC
+902 IKRAMIDVSRWLVS
-917 EASPWD
+917 D
-923 ELLQSKLIM
+923 DLKSKLIM

-956 IMAKVDGGLLD
+956 IMAKVGGGLLD

>member
-1 MPSEQGFQ
+1 
-9 TAFAFSVIIWGC
+9 
-21 AGAGFKPASSFPI
+21 
-34 FFCPLSV
+34 
-41 LSGFFM
+41 M

-67 AMGQNLT
+67 AMAQLT
-74 APDGAPTGALYGVLN
+74 APDGAPTGAMYGVLN
-89 MLRRLRSE
+89 MLRRLRAD
-97 YPHDYCAVVFDA
+97 YVHDYCAVVFDA
-109 KGKNFRHQMFEEYK
+109 KGKNFRHEMFPDYK

-138 ALPDLVRLTG
+138 ALPDLVRLIG
-148 WPVLVIGQVEADD
+148 WPVLVIPQVEADD
-161 VIGTLAKQG
+161 VIGTLAAMAG
-170 AEHGLRVIVS
+170 EAGWNVVVS
-180 TGDKDMAQLVD
+180 TGDKDMAQLVN

-252 YGSLQG
+252 YGSLAG
-258 VIEHASEI
+258 VMEHAAEI

-277 LPRLPLSYDLVTIKT
+277 LQRLPLSYDLVTIKT
-292 DVDLHAELSD
+292 DVDLHTELSD
-302 GIESLRCTTPKWAQ
+302 GIESLRRTAPKWAQ

-342 GDLFGSDTIGEQA
+342 GDLFGSDSIGEQA
-355 ALDMETSSERLP
+355 ALNAEGPSEKQP
-367 EKAVAPEKLDYQAVT
+367 ELAPTPEKLDYQAVT
-382 TEAQFATLLDKL
+382 TEAQLAALLDKL
-394 SQAEKIGIDTETT
+394 SQADTIGIDTETT
-407 SLDAMNAA
+407 SLDAMNAS

-428 VYIPVGHSL
+428 IYIPVGHSL
-437 TAAPEQLDLQDV
+437 TAAPEQIDLQDV
-449 LGHLKPY
+449 LGRLKPH

-528 KQIGFAD
+528 KQISFAD

-553 RLEAHLRAQMDEK
+553 RLEAHLRAQMDAK

-587 NGVQIDRAELA
+587 NGVQIDRAELS

-610 LEQEAYAAAGQ
+610 LEQEAYAVAGQ

-720 PNLQNIPIRTEEG
+720 PNLQNIPIRTAEG
-733 RKVRRAFTAPQG
+733 RRVRRAFTAPQG

-764 SGDKTLIAAFQNG
+764 SGDKTLITAFQNG

-788 FGTAPENVSSEQRR
+788 FGIAPENVSSEQRR

-827 NLSAKNFIDR
+827 NISAKTFIDR
-837 YFDRYPGV
+837 YFARYPGV

-858 QGYVETLF
+858 QGFVETLF

-902 IKRAMIDVSRWLSEC
+902 IKRAMIDVRNCLS
-917 EASPWD
+917 D
-923 ELLQSKLIM
+923 GIGSKLVM

>member
-1 MPSEQGFQ
+1 
-9 TAFAFSVIIWGC
+9 
-21 AGAGFKPASSFPI
+21 
-34 FFCPLSV
+34 
-41 LSGFFM
+41 M

-252 YGSLQG
+252 YGTLQG
-258 VIEHASEI
+258 VMEHASEI

-292 DVDLHAELSD
+292 DVDLHTELSD
-302 GIESLRCTTPKWAQ
+302 GLESLRRTSPKWSQ
-316 LVVDFKRWGFRTWLK
+316 LAVDFKRWGFRTWLK
-331 EAESRMHEAAD
+331 EAESNMNTGSTD
-342 GDLFGSDTIGEQA
+342 DLFGSDSIGEQA
-355 ALDMETSSERLP
+355 ALNAEMPFEKQA
-367 EKAVAPEKLDYQAVT
+367 EKATAPEKLDYQAVT
-382 TEAQFATLLDKL
+382 TEAQFAALLDKL
-394 SQAEKIGIDTETT
+394 SRADTIGIDTETT
-407 SLDAMNAA
+407 SLDAMNAS

-449 LGHLKPY
+449 LGRLKPH
-456 LENPALKKIGQNL
+456 LGNPALKKIGQNL

-516 TITYESLCGKGA
+516 TITYESLCGKGS
-528 KQIGFAD
+528 KQISFAD

-553 RLEAHLRAQMDEK
+553 RLEAHLRAQMDAK

-572 KMELPV
+572 KMELPI

-733 RKVRRAFTAPQG
+733 RKVRRAFTAPPG

-788 FGTAPENVSSEQRR
+788 FGTAPENVSPEQRR

-837 YFDRYPGV
+837 YFARYPGV

-873 DIRNKNANAR
+873 DIRNKNTNAR

-902 IKRAMIDVSRWLSEC
+902 IKRAMIDVSRWLVS
-917 EASPWD
+917 D
-923 ELLQSKLIM
+923 DLKSKLIM

>member
-1 MPSEQGFQ
+1 
-9 TAFAFSVIIWGC
+9 
-21 AGAGFKPASSFPI
+21 
-34 FFCPLSV
+34 
-41 LSGFFM
+41 M

-266 KGKVGENLRAA
+266 KGKVGENLQAA
-277 LPRLPLSYDLVTIKT
+277 LPQLPLSYDLVTIKT

-302 GIESLRCTTPKWAQ
+302 GIESLRRTAPKWAQ

-331 EAESRMHEAAD
+331 EAESNMNTGSTD
-342 GDLFGSDTIGEQA
+342 DLFGSDSIGEQA
-355 ALDMETSSERLP
+355 ALNAEMPFEKQA
-367 EKAVAPEKLDYQAVT
+367 EKATAPEKLDYQAVT
-382 TEAQFATLLDKL
+382 TEAQFAALLDKL
-394 SQAEKIGIDTETT
+394 SRADTIGIDTETT
-407 SLDAMNAA
+407 SLDAMNAS

-449 LGHLKPY
+449 LGRLKPH

-553 RLEAHLRAQMDEK
+553 RLEAHLRAQMDAK

-720 PNLQNIPIRTEEG
+720 PNLQNIPIRTAEG
-733 RKVRRAFTAPQG
+733 RRVRRAFTAPQG

-788 FGTAPENVSSEQRR
+788 FGIAPENVSSEQRR

-827 NLSAKNFIDR
+827 NISAKNFIDR
-837 YFDRYPGV
+837 YFARYPGV

-858 QGYVETLF
+858 QGFVETLF

-902 IKRAMIDVSRWLSEC
+902 IKRAMIDVSRWLVS
-917 EASPWD
+917 D
-923 ELLQSKLIM
+923 DLKSKLIM

-956 IMAKVDGGLLD
+956 IMAKVGGGLLD

>member
-1 MPSEQGFQ
+1 
-9 TAFAFSVIIWGC
+9 
-21 AGAGFKPASSFPI
+21 
-34 FFCPLSV
+34 
-41 LSGFFM
+41 M

-266 KGKVGENLRAA
+266 KGKVGENLQAA
-277 LPRLPLSYDLVTIKT
+277 LPQLPLSYDLVTIKT

-302 GIESLRCTTPKWAQ
+302 GIESLRRTTPKWAQ

-331 EAESRMHEAAD
+331 EAESNMNTGSTD
-342 GDLFGSDTIGEQA
+342 DLFGSDSIGEQA
-355 ALDMETSSERLP
+355 ALNAEMPFEKQA
-367 EKAVAPEKLDYQAVT
+367 EKAIAPEKLDYQAVT
-382 TEAQFATLLDKL
+382 TEAQFAALLDKL
-394 SQAEKIGIDTETT
+394 SRADTIGIDTETT

-449 LGHLKPY
+449 LGRLKPH
-456 LENPALKKIGQNL
+456 LGNPALKKIGQNL

-610 LEQEAYAAAGQ
+610 LEQQAYAAADQ

-720 PNLQNIPIRTEEG
+720 PNLQNIPIRTAEG
-733 RKVRRAFTAPQG
+733 RRVRRAFTAPQG

-837 YFDRYPGV
+837 YFARYPGV

-902 IKRAMIDVSRWLSEC
+902 IKRAMIDVSRWLVS
-917 EASPWD
+917 D
-923 ELLQSKLIM
+923 DLKSKLIM

-956 IMAKVDGGLLD
+956 IMAKVNGGLLD

>member
-1 MPSEQGFQ
+1 
-9 TAFAFSVIIWGC
+9 
-21 AGAGFKPASSFPI
+21 
-34 FFCPLSV
+34 
-41 LSGFFM
+41 M
-47 SNRPTLL
+47 SNKPTLL

-67 AMGQNLT
+67 AMGQNLS
-74 APDGAPTGALYGVLN
+74 APDGAPTGAMYGVLN
-89 MLRRLRSE
+89 MLRRLRAD
-97 YPHDYCAVVFDA
+97 YVHDYCAVVFDA
-109 KGKNFRHQMFEEYK
+109 KGKNFRHEMFPDYK

-138 ALPDLVRLTG
+138 ALPDLVRLMG
-148 WPVLVIGQVEADD
+148 WPVLVIPQVEADD
-161 VIGTLAKQG
+161 VIGTLAKMAG
-170 AEHGLRVIVS
+170 EAGWNVVVS
-180 TGDKDMAQLVD
+180 TGDKDMAQLVN

-202 ETLDIEGVKAKFG
+202 ETLDIEGVKEKFG

-252 YGSLQG
+252 YGSLAG
-258 VIEHASEI
+258 VMEHAAEI
-266 KGKVGENLRAA
+266 KGKVGENLQAA
-277 LPRLPLSYDLVTIKT
+277 LPQLPLSYDLVTIKT
-292 DVDLHAELSD
+292 DVDLHSELSD
-302 GIESLRCTTPKWAQ
+302 GLESLRRTTPKWSQ

-342 GDLFGSDTIGEQA
+342 GHLFGSDTIGEQA
-355 ALDMETSSERLP
+355 ALDMETSSEKIIEHAP
-367 EKAVAPEKLDYQAVT
+367 APEKLDYQAVT
-382 TEAQFATLLDKL
+382 TEAQFAALLDKL
-394 SQAEKIGIDTETT
+394 AQADTIGIDTETT

-449 LGHLKPY
+449 LGRLKLH

-483 NGIAGDAMLA
+483 NGIAGDSMLA

-528 KQIGFAD
+528 KQISFAD

-553 RLEAHLRAQMDEK
+553 RLEAHLRAQMDAK

-720 PNLQNIPIRTEEG
+720 PNLQNIPIRTAEG
-733 RKVRRAFTAPQG
+733 RRVRRAFTAPQG
-745 SVIVSAD
+745 SAIVSAD

-788 FGTAPENVSSEQRR
+788 FGIAPENVSSEQRR

-827 NLSAKNFIDR
+827 NISAKNFIDR
-837 YFDRYPGV
+837 YFARYPGV

-873 DIRNKNANAR
+873 DIHNKNANAR

-902 IKRAMIDVSRWLSEC
+902 IKRAMIDVSRWLVS
-917 EASPWD
+917 D
-923 ELLQSKLIM
+923 DLQSKLIM
-932 QVHDELVLEVVE
+932 QVHDELVLEVPE
-944 TELDFVKEKLPQ
+944 AELDLVKEKLPQ
-956 IMAKVDGGLLD
+956 IMAKVDEGMLN
-967 VPLVAEVGVGENWEE
+967 VPLVAEVGVGMNWEE

>member
-1 MPSEQGFQ
+1 
-9 TAFAFSVIIWGC
+9 
-21 AGAGFKPASSFPI
+21 
-34 FFCPLSV
+34 
-41 LSGFFM
+41 M

-191 ERVTLVNTMSG
+191 ERVTLVNTMSS

-252 YGSLQG
+252 YGSLAG
-258 VIEHASEI
+258 VMEHASEI
-266 KGKVGENLRAA
+266 KGKVGENLQAA
-277 LPRLPLSYDLVTIKT
+277 LPQLPLSYDLVTIKT

-302 GIESLRCTTPKWAQ
+302 GIESLRRTTPKWAQ

-331 EAESRMHEAAD
+331 EAESNMNTGSTD
-342 GDLFGSDTIGEQA
+342 DLFGSDSIGEQA
-355 ALDMETSSERLP
+355 ALNAEMPFEKQA
-367 EKAVAPEKLDYQAVT
+367 EKATAPEKLDYQAVT
-382 TEAQFATLLDKL
+382 TEAQFAALLDKL
-394 SQAEKIGIDTETT
+394 SRADTIGIDTETT
-407 SLDAMNAA
+407 SLDAMNAS

-449 LGHLKPY
+449 LGRLKPH
-456 LENPALKKIGQNL
+456 LGNPALKKIGQNL

-587 NGVQIDRAELA
+587 NGVQIDRAELT

-686 YTDKLPEMISPKDG
+686 YTDKLPEMISPRDN

-720 PNLQNIPIRTEEG
+720 PNLQNIPIRTAEG
-733 RKVRRAFTAPQG
+733 RRVRRAFTAPQG

-764 SGDKTLIAAFQNG
+764 SGDKTLITAFQNG

-788 FGTAPENVSSEQRR
+788 FGIAPENVSSEQRR

-837 YFDRYPGV
+837 YFARYPGV

-902 IKRAMIDVSRWLSEC
+902 IKRAMIDVSRWLVS
-917 EASPWD
+917 D
-923 ELLQSKLIM
+923 DLKSKLIM

-956 IMAKVDGGLLD
+956 IMAKVGGGLLD

>member
-191 ERVTLVNTMSG
+191 ERVTLVNTMSS

-252 YGSLQG
+252 YGSLAG
-258 VIEHASEI
+258 VMEHAAEI
-266 KGKVGENLRAA
+266 KGKVGENLQAA
-277 LPRLPLSYDLVTIKT
+277 LPQLPLSYDLVTIKT

-302 GIESLRCTTPKWAQ
+302 GIESLRRTTPKWAQ

-331 EAESRMHEAAD
+331 EAESNMNTGSTD
-342 GDLFGSDTIGEQA
+342 DLFGSDSIGEQA
-355 ALDMETSSERLP
+355 ALNAEMPFEKQA
-367 EKAVAPEKLDYQAVT
+367 EKATAPEKLDYQAVT
-382 TEAQFATLLDKL
+382 TEAQFAALLDKL
-394 SQAEKIGIDTETT
+394 SRADTIGIDTETT
-407 SLDAMNAA
+407 SLDAMNAS

-449 LGHLKPY
+449 LGRLKPH

-528 KQIGFAD
+528 KQISFAD

-553 RLEAHLRAQMDEK
+553 RLEAHLRAQMDAK

-686 YTDKLPEMISPKDG
+686 YTDKLPDMISPRDN

-720 PNLQNIPIRTEEG
+720 PNLQNIPIRTAEG
-733 RKVRRAFTAPQG
+733 RRVRRAFTAPPG

-788 FGTAPENVSSEQRR
+788 FGTAPENVSPEQRR

-837 YFDRYPGV
+837 YFARYPGV

-858 QGYVETLF
+858 QGFVETLF

-902 IKRAMIDVSRWLSEC
+902 IKRAMIDVSRWLVS
-917 EASPWD
+917 D
-923 ELLQSKLIM
+923 DLKSKLIM

-956 IMAKVDGGLLD
+956 IMAKVGGGLLD

>member
-1 MPSEQGFQ
+1 
-9 TAFAFSVIIWGC
+9 
-21 AGAGFKPASSFPI
+21 
-34 FFCPLSV
+34 
-41 LSGFFM
+41 M

-191 ERVTLVNTMSG
+191 ERVTLVNTMSS

-252 YGSLQG
+252 YGSLAG
-258 VIEHASEI
+258 VMEHASEI

-331 EAESRMHEAAD
+331 EAESNMNTGSTD
-342 GDLFGSDTIGEQA
+342 DLFGSDSIGEQA
-355 ALDMETSSERLP
+355 ALNAEMPFEKQA
-367 EKAVAPEKLDYQAVT
+367 EKATAPEKLDYQAVT
-382 TEAQFATLLDKL
+382 TEAQFAALLDKL
-394 SQAEKIGIDTETT
+394 SRADTIGIDTETT
-407 SLDAMNAA
+407 SLDAMNAS

-449 LGHLKPY
+449 LGRLKPH

-528 KQIGFAD
+528 KQISFAD

-553 RLEAHLRAQMDEK
+553 RLEAHLRAQMDAK

-720 PNLQNIPIRTEEG
+720 PNLQNIPIRTAEG
-733 RKVRRAFTAPQG
+733 RRVRRAFTAPQG

-788 FGTAPENVSSEQRR
+788 FGIAPENVSSEQRR

-827 NLSAKNFIDR
+827 NISAKNFIDR
-837 YFDRYPGV
+837 YFARYPGV

-858 QGYVETLF
+858 QGFVETLF

-873 DIRNKNANAR
+873 DIRNKNTNAR

>member
-1 MPSEQGFQ
+1 
-9 TAFAFSVIIWGC
+9 
-21 AGAGFKPASSFPI
+21 
-34 FFCPLSV
+34 
-41 LSGFFM
+41 M
-47 SNRPTLL
+47 SKPTLL

-67 AMGQNLT
+67 AMAQLT

-89 MLRRLRSE
+89 MLRRLRAD
-97 YPHDYCAVVFDA
+97 YVHDYCAVVFDA
-109 KGKNFRHQMFEEYK
+109 KGKNFRHEMFSDYK

-138 ALPDLVRLTG
+138 ALPDLVRLMG
-148 WPVLVIGQVEADD
+148 WPVLVIPQVEADD
-161 VIGTLAKQG
+161 VIGTLAAMAG
-170 AEHGLRVIVS
+170 EAGWNVVVS
-180 TGDKDMAQLVD
+180 TGDKDMAQLVN

-202 ETLDIEGVKAKFG
+202 ETLDIEGVKGKFG

-252 YGSLQG
+252 YGSLAG
-258 VIEHASEI
+258 VMEHAAEI
-266 KGKVGENLRAA
+266 KGKVGENLQAA
-277 LPRLPLSYDLVTIKT
+277 LPQLPLSYDLVTIKT
-292 DVDLHAELSD
+292 DVDLHTELSD
-302 GIESLRCTTPKWAQ
+302 GLESLRRTSPKWSQ
-316 LVVDFKRWGFRTWLK
+316 LAVDFKRWGFRTWLK

-342 GDLFGSDTIGEQA
+342 GDLFGSNTIGEQA
-355 ALDMETSSERLP
+355 ALDMETSSEKIIEHAP
-367 EKAVAPEKLDYQAVT
+367 APEKLDYQAIT
-382 TEAQFATLLDKL
+382 TEAQFAALLDKL
-394 SQAEKIGIDTETT
+394 SQADTIGIDTETT
-407 SLDAMNAA
+407 SLDAMNAS

-449 LGHLKPY
+449 LGRLKPH

-469 KYDQHVFANYGIAL
+469 KYDQHVFANYEIAL

-553 RLEAHLRAQMDEK
+553 RLEAHLRAQMDAK

-610 LEQEAYAAAGQ
+610 LEQEAYTTAGQ

-720 PNLQNIPIRTEEG
+720 PNLQNIPIRTAEG
-733 RKVRRAFTAPQG
+733 RRVRRAFTAPQG

-788 FGTAPENVSSEQRR
+788 FGIAPENVSPEQRR

-827 NLSAKNFIDR
+827 NLSAKTFIDR
-837 YFDRYPGV
+837 YFARYPGV

-858 QGYVETLF
+858 QGFVETLF

-902 IKRAMIDVSRWLSEC
+902 IKRAMIDVSRWLVS
-917 EASPWD
+917 D
-923 ELLQSKLIM
+923 DLKSKLIM
-932 QVHDELVLEVVE
+932 QVHDELVLEVPK
-944 TELDFVKEKLPQ
+944 TELDLVKEKLPQ
-956 IMAKVDGGLLD
+956 IMAKVDEGMLK
-967 VPLVAEVGVGENWEE
+967 VPLVAEVGVGMNWEE